1 MPVSSHIPRAGT
13 VRWAAIIAGLVGI
26 VLCAITPLLPVTQST
41 STINWPQ
48 GQALSG
54 DTASVTAPLIAQT
67 PRTFD
72 ARIPCALIDTLGDEG
87 GLVLAT
93 MPQAA
98 QSFNQNALVVGASP
112 SAVSVIF
119 RNELAVSAPRTEVG
133 SPQCRELHIWSGP
146 GGVGAEFVGLGPAS
160 TLGIDQR
167 PQFDGIF
174 TSLSPAEV
182 DAAAQQGL
190 SVTTVV
196 DTRFANSPSVIKLL
210 AMIVGVIAVLT
221 SLVSLALL
229 DRIGGYHRL
238 VGKRS
243 WKQILRPRISDL
255 AVTAVLLIWHFLGAA
270 SPDDGYILNMGRA
283 SDGAGYL
290 ANYYRFYGIAEAP
303 FDWYYSFLAAW
314 SKVSASGLWMHI
326 PSLLAGLASWFI
338 LSRVLL
344 PRLGAGVRRSA
355 WSVWAAAAV
364 FTAFW
369 IPFASGLRSESII
382 ILGSLLTWWAV
393 EHAIATRRLLPAALA
408 ALVAGF
414 TLALAPQGVIALAVL
429 IVGARPMLRILL
441 ERSREDR
448 HGDPSPTTE
457 PRVRYFRLASLMAPS
472 VAAASLVVLVVFRDQ
487 TLSTV
492 FDAVRTRYIV
502 GPTISWWQEYLRY
515 YFLTVTTDDGAL
527 TRRVPVLLLLASV
540 FVTLAV
546 MLRRSKIRA
555 IDPGPV
561 WRVLGATLITLLL
574 LMFTPT
580 KWTIHFGIFAGFAA
594 ALAATAT
601 IAVAQ
606 SAARSTRNLSVFVAG
621 LMFALAAAMAGENA
635 WPWAFD
641 FGISWFDKAPVI
653 AGREVSTL
661 FLILAVIAG
670 AVAVWQH
677 LRLDYVENKGL
688 THSRNDSGPDT
699 DAGTGGGS
707 DRAARSDRRRLF
719 VASSPIALIAGFM
732 VICMLAVFAKAALAR
747 YPAYTVLG
755 ANLDTL
761 RGNSCAMADAV
772 LVEPDPNQGTLT
784 PAGGATASQALAG
797 DDPVGFTP
805 DGVAPDLTPEAGSA
819 RPGQMNVSASFNKP
833 FVVSGAGAGIT
844 GGTGPETV
852 NGSTVALP
860 FGLDPETTPV
870 LGSYGYDSGEAN
882 LETGWYELPARDASP
897 LLVFSVAGPVF
908 TLNDEGVSTFGQQLQ
923 VQFGANGP
931 DGSFTELGPLIRPI
945 DPGPDKPNR
954 PWRNLRVP
962 MDQVPAGATAMRI
975 IAKDNNVNPKQW
987 LAITPPRAPQLQ
999 TLQEVVG
1006 SQAPTLIDL
1015 SVGSQFPCQRPFAI
1029 TDGVAEIP
1037 QWRILPDRTTAASQ
1051 SKTWQ
1056 AAEDGG
1062 VLAVSESVT
1071 SANTVATYLKDDW
1084 FRDWGSLERL
1094 TPLVPD
1100 APSATITTGTES
1112 KWGWA
1117 RTGSLRVVPQSNE

>member
-1 MPVSSHIPRAGT
+1 MSSHIPAAGT
-13 VRWAAIIAGLVGI
+13 VRWAAIFAGLVGI
-26 VLCAITPLLPVTQST
+26 VLCAITPLLPVNQST
-41 STINWPQ
+41 STINWPS
-48 GQALSG
+48 GQPLAA

-67 PRTFD
+67 PRTLD
-72 ARIPCALIDTLGDEG
+72 ATIPCSLISTLGDDG
-87 GLVLAT
+87 GLVFAT
-93 MPQAA
+93 MPPAA
-98 QSFNQNALVVGASP
+98 QRYNQNALVVNASAT
-112 SAVSVIF
+112 SVSVVF
-119 RNELAVSAPRTEVG
+119 RNELAATASRADVASG
-133 SPQCRELHIWSGP
+133 QCRDLRIWSGP
-146 GGVGAEFVGLGPAS
+146 GGVGAEFVGLGPAT

-167 PQFDGIF
+167 PQFDGVF
-174 TSLSPAEV
+174 TDLSTDDVE
-182 DAAAQQGL
+182 AAAGQGL
-190 SVTTVV
+190 SITTEV
-196 DTRFANSPSVIKLL
+196 DTRFANSPSTIKLL
-210 AMIVGVIAVLT
+210 AMIVGVIAVLV
-221 SLVSLALL
+221 SLVCLGLL
-229 DRIGGYHRL
+229 DRIGGYHRR
-238 VGKRS
+238 VGDRS
-243 WKQILRPRISDL
+243 WKRILRPRVSDL
-255 AVTAVLLIWHFLGAA
+255 AVTAVLLIWHFLAA
-270 SPDDGYILNMGRA
+270 GTPDDGYILNMGRA
-283 SDGAGYL
+283 SEGAGYL

-303 FDWYYSFLAAW
+303 FDWYYSFLAMW
-314 SKVSASGLWMHI
+314 SQISASGLWMRI

-344 PRLGAGVRRSA
+344 PRLGAGVRRSGWA
-355 WSVWAAAAV
+355 VWAAAAV

-369 IPFASGLRSESII
+369 LPFASGLRSESII

-393 EHAIATRRLLPAALA
+393 EQAIATRRLLPAALA

-414 TLALAPQGVIALAVL
+414 TLALAPQGVIAIAVL
-429 IVGARPMLRILL
+429 IVGARPMLRVLL
-441 ERSREDR
+441 ERSREDH
-448 HGDPSPTTE
+448 HGDPAPTTE
-457 PRVRYFRLASLMAPS
+457 PRVRYFRLAALMAPS
-472 VAAASLVVLVVFRDQ
+472 IAAASLVVLVVFRDQ

-527 TRRVPVLLLLASV
+527 TRRVPVLLLLASI

-546 MLRRSKIRA
+546 MLRRNKIRA

-574 LMFTPT
+574 MMFTPT

-621 LMFALAAAMAGENA
+621 LMFALAAAMAGKNA
-635 WPWAFD
+635 WPWAYD
-641 FGISWFDKAPVI
+641 FGISWFDKAPVL
-653 AGREVSTL
+653 AGREVSTI
-661 FLILAVIAG
+661 FLVLAVVAG

-688 THSRNDSGPDT
+688 AHGDDVSEST
-699 DAGTGGGS
+699 
-707 DRAARSDRRRLF
+707 ARSDRRRLS
-719 VASSPIALIAGFM
+719 VASAPIALIAGFM
-732 VICMLAVFAKAALAR
+732 VICMLAVFAKAALSR

-761 RGNSCAMADAV
+761 RGNSCAMADSV
-772 LVEPDPNQGTLT
+772 LVEPDPNQGTLV
-784 PAGGATASQALAG
+784 PAGGATASEALAG
-797 DDPVGFTP
+797 NDPVGFTP
-805 DGVAPDLTPEAGSA
+805 GGVAPDLTPEAGSA

-870 LGSYGYDSGEAN
+870 LGSYGYDSGEAT
-882 LETGWYELPARDASP
+882 LTTGWYDLPARDVSP
-897 LLVFSVAGPVF
+897 LLVFSAAGPVF
-908 TLNDEGVSTFGQQLQ
+908 TQNEEGVVTFGQQLQ
-923 VQFGANGP
+923 VQFGISEP
-931 DGSFTELGPLIRPI
+931 DGSFTDVGPLIRPI

-962 MDQVPAGATAMRI
+962 MDQVPSGATAMRI
-975 IAKDNNVNPKQW
+975 VAKDNNVNPKQW
-987 LAITPPRAPQLQ
+987 MAITPPRAPQLQ
-999 TLQEVVG
+999 TLQDVVG
-1006 SQAPTLIDL
+1006 SEAPTLIDL
-1015 SVGSQFPCQRPFAI
+1015 SVGTQFPCQRPFEI
-1029 TDGVAEIP
+1029 ENGVAEIP
-1037 QWRILPDRTTAASQ
+1037 QWRILPDRVTAASQ

-1056 AAEDGG
+1056 ASEDGG
-1062 VLAVSESVT
+1062 VLGVSEAMT

-1094 TPLVPD
+1094 TPLEPD